1 MQYLL
6 YLDCEQDNS
15 SYCCGDRQLHHWP
28 PGAHVDPTHYTGSIV
43 TALAVEISSRIK
55 HDAQCHFRAFMPPAK
70 CVCDPERVFFP
81 YTLKFYFSIS
91 KLTKKLPMCVLC
103 LVFKKSNI
111 HALGIIF
118 PPFYLIM
125 FSDLSQITA
134 EGGAQSAD
142 VCTTRQPMCN

>member
-55 HDAQCHFRAFMPPAK
+55 HDAQC
-70 CVCDPERVFFP
+70 FFSP
-81 YTLKFYFSIS
+81 YTRQFYFSIS
-91 KLTKKLPMCVLC
+91 KFTKKLPMCVLC

-142 VCTTRQPMCN
+142 VCTRRQPMCN